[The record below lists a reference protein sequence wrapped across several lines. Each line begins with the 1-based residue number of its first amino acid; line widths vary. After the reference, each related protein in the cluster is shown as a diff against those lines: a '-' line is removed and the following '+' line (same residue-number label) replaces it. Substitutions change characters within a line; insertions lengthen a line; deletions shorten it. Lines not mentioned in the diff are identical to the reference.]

1 MKFWSGYGRL
11 PKYVGHGDCPEMLA
25 LLGPLVL
32 FVIFIQ
38 RHLVDF
44 LGNSS
49 GKTKQSVTFE
59 IEFVS
64 HFH

>member
-1 MKFWSGYGRL
+1 
-11 PKYVGHGDCPEMLA
+11 
-25 LLGPLVL
+25 L
-32 FVIFIQ
+32 FVIFMQ

-49 GKTKQSVTFE
+49 GKTKSVTFE

-64 HFH
+64 HFHLFLFQIFL